1 MSRLEGRGRN
11 NQQKSQRGCYLVM
24 IIILKLLFMD
34 NLNRITVQDRS
45 LSLSKMLFVKYSA
58 LAETSLNSLT
68 SASKM
73 KLFHGKK

>member
-1 MSRLEGRGRN
+1 
-11 NQQKSQRGCYLVM
+11 
-24 IIILKLLFMD
+24 MD
-34 NLNRITVQDRS
+34 NLNRITVQTRR

-68 SASKM
+68 SASKV